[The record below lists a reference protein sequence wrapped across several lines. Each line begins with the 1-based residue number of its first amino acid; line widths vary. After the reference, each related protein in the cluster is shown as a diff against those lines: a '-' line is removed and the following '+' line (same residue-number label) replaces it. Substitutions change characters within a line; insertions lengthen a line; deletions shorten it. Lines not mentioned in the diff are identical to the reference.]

1 MEKTTTLSPCP
12 KQEKSVADFQRPQ
25 ALEQIPM
32 HFSPGSAG
40 GKILLTPKCEPPAAT
55 GGRGF
60 ARRGVHLSIFG
71 AQRSG
76 SKNS

>member
-40 GKILLTPKCEPPAAT
+40 GKILLSRKCKTPDAI
-55 GGRGF
+55 GIRGF
-60 ARRGVHLSIFG
+60 ARSRLHLSIFG